1 VLKHL
6 ERLIEEKRKQIG
18 LDLLDGAAES
28 HERYMW
34 HVGYSSGMLAALQ
47 LLKEIVDADADSEER
62 G

>member
-1 VLKHL
+1 VLRHFEK
-6 ERLIEEKRKQIG
+6 LIEDRRRQIG
-18 LDLLDGAAES
+18 EALLDGVADSYEK
-28 HERYMW
+28 YQW

>member
-1 VLKHL
+1 MLRHF
-6 ERLIEEKRKQIG
+6 EKLVEDRRRQIG
-18 LDLLDGAAES
+18 EALLDGVADSYEK
-28 HERYMW
+28 YQW

>member
-1 VLKHL
+1 MLRHFEK
-6 ERLIEEKRKQIG
+6 LIEDRRRQIG
-18 LDLLDGAAES
+18 EALLDGVADSYEK
-28 HERYMW
+28 YQW